1 MPLIL
6 LLTIAVLFLI
16 LKRNS
21 AKIKGAAGEAK
32 VNAVLTAGK
41 TALSLSKKAR
51 LPIMNSLDIY

>member
-1 MPLIL
+1 MPLLL
-6 LLTIAVLFLI
+6 LLTIAVVFLI

-21 AKIKGAAGEAK
+21 ARIKGAVGEAK

>member
-1 MPLIL
+1 MPLLL

-32 VNAVLTAGK
+32 VNAVLTAEK
-41 TALSLSKKAR
+41 TAPAH
-51 LPIMNSLDIY
+51 